1 MAKENIAF
9 MVNLRKN
16 TVPDSDMFGRYYP
29 EAESKET
36 LSTKGFAKHVS
47 DHGGTLVSY
56 ELMQM
61 VLAGI
66 VKCLKEYMSQGQPV
80 KLDGLGTFR
89 PTVTSVTGGAASI
102 EEALQK
108 GVNNMVAGVNF
119 VFIPE
124 NAQGEEI
131 TSKKF
136 KDQCSLQFAYLV
148 ETIKKVIGGKEKSYT
163 LRTPLSAWGIV
174 QSEDEGTGEEGGTSQ
189 NGGTSGSGSS
199 QSGSNTGGSQNSGSG
214 TQNGGSTNG
223 GSTNSGSNSG
233 SGNNTGGSTGGN
245 TGSIEQGQEGDYRL
259 VIYKYGNGTS
269 TVTDDS
275 EQEINSND
283 NVHSGSN
290 VNISVVPV
298 EGKEPI
304 AKVNGNRITLTE
316 NDGTYNGSF
325 QMPTKGTVLEIL
337 TEPDEWDY
345 ADQN

>member
-199 QSGSNTGGSQNSGSG
+199 QSGSNTGGSQNSG
-214 TQNGGSTNG
+214 
-223 GSTNSGSNSG
+223 
-233 SGNNTGGSTGGN
+233 
-245 TGSIEQGQEGDYRL
+245 TGSVTPSAPKLTISRS
-259 VIYKYGNGTS
+259 GNGTS
-269 TVTDDS
+269 SVSANGNAVSSGSELQAGTEVSISVTPAQGTVPTA
-275 EQEINSND
+275 ILN
-283 NVHSGSN
+283 GSN
-290 VNISVVPV
+290 VV
-298 EGKEPI
+298 
-304 AKVNGNRITLTE
+304 LTE
-316 NDGTYNGSF
+316 NNGVYTGSF
-325 QMPTKGTVLEIL
+325 QMPSGNATLAINSGGTSGSDGGDV
-337 TEPDEWDY
+337 
-345 ADQN
+345 N